1 VKDVYLRSLQGR
13 NIYGR
18 EALMAFK
25 ERLQSALSGRDLK
38 QSQLAKEVGV
48 SPSLASMWLKGSRTP
63 DEEMIER
70 LAQVL
75 DTDAEWLR
83 SGRGREPRG
92 TRERTLRDV
101 FERVDWRPRAGFPDG
116 AREGGNANQFAISPS
131 FRNLVREAIQN
142 GIDERLDQVQPV
154 SIRFRLLSLRGEA
167 KNRYLEAMRWVK
179 LRPHFEACAEQRGD
193 EQAAGGFGEALRIA
207 DSGELT
213 VLQIIDSGTRG
224 LTGPETGDGNFAALT
239 RDSLYSHKNKE
250 GAAGSYGLGKATQYA
265 ASAFGTVLYLS
276 DLAEPES
283 DSGKSAGR
291 FFGRAEL
298 VWHELEEEGEA
309 HAFSGPAWLGEV
321 AGEVPVSHWVEDG
334 NDVLVRDLQMER
346 FPEATGTTIAI
357 VGLRDLDADQRRTP
371 REIIEQIGREIEE
384 NFWPAIEAGE
394 LSARVEY
401 VEIDD
406 PTAEP
411 AAEVD
416 SLVAP
421 AQSRISGPLVR
432 SVRAR
437 AKEEAVE
444 VLVDDGDVVAGVA
457 ELHVPT
463 RKAGDEAD
471 RHPPFTH
478 QAIVLVRRADP
489 DELESE
495 RGGYSSSLRRAA
507 LTRGANM
514 VVKTLDLSKGTV
526 GAQPFHVAVL
536 AGRAAGDSQE
546 DRWAEEFLR
555 TAEPPSHDDW
565 TTTPRLKRLY
575 SPGYTKGLREFEAS
589 IRGAVRELLS
599 IESNL
604 PPDGPNDLSRR
615 FRFGEPPT
623 PERAPRIVVQ
633 SQSVADDGS
642 WHIEGAVRLR
652 GDLSRGTAGRPE
664 VVFMGESGGRA
675 RVKWSSLEALGEG
688 MSVRDGN
695 TVVIPPN
702 MRTGKFR
709 GVTDPDSHPTPA
721 RETVATVRFTPSRR
735 DA

>member
-1 VKDVYLRSLQGR
+1 
-13 NIYGR
+13 
-18 EALMAFK
+18 MAFK
-25 ERLQSALSGRDLK
+25 DRLQAALRGREMR
-38 QSQLAKEVGV
+38 QGQLAKEVGV
-48 SPSLASMWLKGSRTP
+48 SASLASMWLKGSRTP
-63 DEEMIER
+63 DEEMMEH
-70 LAQVL
+70 LARAL

-83 SGRGREPRG
+83 TGRGREPRG
-92 TRERTLRDV
+92 TRESSLERL
-101 FERVDWRPRAGFPDG
+101 FEKVDWLLRRGFPDG
-116 AREGGNANQFAISPS
+116 ARDGGNANQFAIRPS
-131 FRNLVREAIQN
+131 FRNVVREAIQN
-142 GIDERLDQVQPV
+142 AIDERLDQVQPV
-154 SIRFRLLSLRGEA
+154 NVRFRLLSLRGEA
-167 KNRYLEAMRWVK
+167 KGRYLQAMRWPE

-193 EQAAGGFGEALRIA
+193 EQAAGGFDEALRIA

-213 VLQIIDSGTRG
+213 VLQIVDSGTRG
-224 LTGPETGDGNFAALT
+224 LTGPETGEGNFAALT
-239 RDSLYSHKNKE
+239 RDNLYSHKNRE

-265 ASAFGTVLYLS
+265 ASAFGSVLFLS
-276 DLAEPES
+276 NLAEPEPE
-283 DSGKSAGR
+283 SGNRTGR

-298 VWHELEEEGEA
+298 VWHELQDESGDTSS
-309 HAFSGPAWLGEV
+309 FSGPAWLGE
-321 AGEVPVSHWVEDG
+321 ARGENGQVPVSHWVKPGED
-334 NDVLVRDLQMER
+334 LLARDLQMNR
-346 FPEATGTTIAI
+346 AADASGTTIAV

-371 REIIEQIGREIEE
+371 RAIIEQIAREIEE

-401 VEIDD
+401 IEIDD
-406 PTAEP
+406 PTTEP

-421 AQSRISGPLVR
+421 AQTRISGPLVH
-432 SVRAR
+432 SVRAH
-437 AKEEAVE
+437 ANDETVE
-444 VLVDDGDVVAGVA
+444 VLVDDGDVVSGFA
-457 ELHVPT
+457 ELHVPA
-463 RKAGDEAD
+463 RKAGEEAD
-471 RHPPFTH
+471 RHPAFTH
-478 QAIVLVRRADP
+478 QAVVLVRRARP

-495 RGGYSSSLRRAA
+495 AGGNSSSLRRAA

-526 GAQPFHVAVL
+526 GAQPFHVVVL
-536 AGRAAGDSQE
+536 AGRAAGNSQE

-589 IRGAVRELLS
+589 IRHTVRELLS

-604 PPDGPNDLSRR
+604 PPDGPSDLSRR

-633 SQSVADDGS
+633 AQSVAQDGS

-652 GDLSRGTAGRPE
+652 GDLSRGAAGRPE
-664 VVFMGESGGRA
+664 VVFLGESGSRK
-675 RVKWSSLEALGEG
+675 RVKWRSLEALSDG
-688 MSVRDGN
+688 MSVRDGD

-702 MRTGKFR
+702 VRTGKFR
-709 GVTDPDSHPTPA
+709 GVTDPGSHPTPA
-721 RETVATVRFTPSRR
+721 SETVATVQFNPSRR